1 MKEKS
6 KVLSLVLICVGL
18 VFLGGCADTTLTET
32 APGHVMIN
40 APVNKVFE
48 YITAD
53 DADWDPNLKEITNR
67 EGKGVGATSN
77 WAYEVGGQEYRGEG
91 VTIEFVPNRKL
102 VTKTSGEIDSTWTWL
117 FVPRGNQTK
126 LVVVVE
132 YSLQMPKAVSVA
144 KDIFAKELDDNAD
157 VTLQDIKK
165 KIEQQ

>member
-6 KVLSLVLICVGL
+6 KVSGLVMICVGL
-18 VFLGGCADTTLTET
+18 VFLGGCADTTLSET
-32 APGHVMIN
+32 ASGHIMIN

-77 WAYEVGGQEYRGEG
+77 YVYEVGGQEYRGES
-91 VTIEFVPNRKL
+91 VITEFIPNRKL
-102 VTKTSGEIDSTWTWL
+102 VIKSSGEIDSTWTWL

-126 LVVVVE
+126 LVGVVE
-132 YSLQMPKAVSVA
+132 YSIQMPKAVSAA
-144 KDIFAKELDDNAD
+144 KNIFAKELDDNAD
-157 VTLQDIKK
+157 VTLQDVKK
-165 KIEQQ
+165 KLEQ